1 MKISD
6 FYGELEKRYPESL
19 SCEWDND
26 GIMCSVGDI
35 LDIEKVL
42 VALDPT
48 EDVINYA
55 AENGFDTVLTHH
67 PMIFKKLGAV
77 TPGSN
82 VGRKIIFALMNNISV
97 ISLHTRLDAGEGGV
111 NDALAQA
118 LELCEVETFGD
129 SECPT
134 IGRIG
139 ELSKPMSGS
148 EFAQFVK
155 EKLGAPSVE
164 FVSADDEDT
173 LSKVAV
179 VGGAGKDFIYPAKAA
194 GADVLV
200 TGEASYNALL
210 DAAEDDISVV
220 TAGHFF
226 TENVVCEKL
235 KALVKEILPEAE
247 IEVYFSNTIRNI

>member
-1 MKISD
+1 MKISE
-6 FYGELEKRYPESL
+6 FYGELEKRYPKSL

-26 GIMCSVGDI
+26 GLMCSVGDI

-77 TPGSN
+77 TPGSG
-82 VGRKIIFALMNNISV
+82 VGRKVIFALMNNISV

-111 NDALAQA
+111 NDALAEA
-118 LELCEVETFGD
+118 LELCKIEAFGD
-129 SECPT
+129 AECPAM
-134 IGRIG
+134 GRVG
-139 ELSKPMSGS
+139 TLSKLMNGS
-148 EFAQFVK
+148 EFACYVK

-164 FVSADDEDT
+164 FSLADEEDMI
-173 LSKVAV
+173 SKVAV

-194 GADVLV
+194 CADVLV

-210 DAAEDDISVV
+210 DAAEDGVSIV

-226 TENVVCEKL
+226 TENVVCKKL
-235 KALVKEILPEAE
+235 YALVKEILPDAAV
-247 IEVYFSNTIRNI
+247 EVYFSNKVKNV